1 MFQAKQPVMSN
12 MTLSMDGRVLVV
24 LCPLPFG
31 DKAPNTLECAKC
43 GGLIMSDASLFKWRF
58 IVEQRGVRPDMAQH
72 KKASKT
78 RVREIAVEG
87 R

>member
-1 MFQAKQPVMSN
+1 MSN
-12 MTLSMDGRVLVV
+12 LTLPMDGRVLVV

-43 GGLIMSDASLFKWRF
+43 GGHIMSDASLCKWRF
-58 IVEQRGVRPDMAQH
+58 IVEWVRPDMAQH

-87 R
+87 K